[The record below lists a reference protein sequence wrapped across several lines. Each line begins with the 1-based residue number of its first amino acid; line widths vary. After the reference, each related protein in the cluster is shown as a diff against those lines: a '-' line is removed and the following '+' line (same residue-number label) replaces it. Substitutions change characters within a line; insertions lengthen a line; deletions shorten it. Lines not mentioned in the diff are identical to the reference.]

1 MQESA
6 MADIIVDARG
16 LSCPLPILKARRAL
30 RELPSGA
37 TVEVLSTDP
46 GSAEDFPSYC
56 QSTGHILLE
65 ATLVDDA
72 FRFVIKKGEV

>member
-1 MQESA
+1 

-16 LSCPLPILKARRAL
+16 LSCPLPVLKARRAL

-46 GSAEDFPSYC
+46 GSAMDFPSFC
-56 QSTGHILLE
+56 HSAGHVLLE
-65 ATLVDDA
+65 STQVEDA